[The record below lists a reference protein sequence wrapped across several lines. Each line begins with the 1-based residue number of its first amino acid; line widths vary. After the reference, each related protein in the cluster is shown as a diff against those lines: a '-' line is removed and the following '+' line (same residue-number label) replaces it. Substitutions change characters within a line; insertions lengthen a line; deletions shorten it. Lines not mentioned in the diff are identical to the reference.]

1 MRTGVISSDALMEI
15 PSERS
20 VESDTMSPTHRRQ
33 LALLGALCLAL
44 AACAGP
50 VYTTRAD
57 PKVVLRELDQSAIT
71 SGKPSLPTRNVL
83 YERGLFEAFGE
94 HPEAAIAELHRVM
107 AATQAGEDM
116 LFALAELSFLHG
128 QAAKK
133 KSYYLAAAVYAY
145 AFLFPEKAGDPG
157 PGRFDPRLRT
167 AADLYN
173 WALILGFR
181 SIDGS
186 EVVPQG
192 GTFELPFGRLE
203 VAFDP
208 ASLRAGDRE
217 LFGFVPIGEL
227 EVHGLAMRYRWPGL
241 GAPLAASTRL
251 IDASKPGRDMV
262 APRLKVAVT
271 ALLQISE
278 ARRALVQGEPLT
290 SKLELHLAWDAE
302 SVSVAGERVPL
313 EHEPSAAIALSFTGA
328 PIMEVETLGFLGRLT
343 GILAERPPLI
353 STTPY
358 KPGLIPVVFVHGT
371 ESSVVRWAEMF
382 NRLQADPDI
391 RGRFQF
397 WFFQYDSGNPITLS
411 SLLLR
416 DSLVAALARL
426 DPEGKD
432 PALRR
437 MVLIG
442 HSQGGLL
449 VKMQVINSGD
459 QIWGAAS
466 KKPLDQLELSDKT
479 RDLLRRGMFVKP
491 LPEVTRVVFI
501 CTPQRGSFVAGR
513 NIIRNL
519 VRALVTLPTNLAGV
533 DAEIIRNRDALQP
546 GVSLVVPSAVDN
558 MSPHHHFILA
568 LQKIPVASDVKVNS
582 IIAIETDG
590 PVEQGNDGVVEYSS
604 AHIEPVESEFVVR
617 PSPHSTQGNPHT
629 IEEVRRILRLHI
641 GLKTGATPIEA
652 R

>member
-1 MRTGVISSDALMEI
+1 
-15 PSERS
+15 
-20 VESDTMSPTHRRQ
+20 MSPIYHRR

-50 VYTTRAD
+50 VSTSRVD

-83 YERGLFEAFGE
+83 YEHGLFEAFDDR
-94 HPEAAIAELHRVM
+94 PAAAIAELHRAMV
-107 AATQAGEDM
+107 AARGDQEM
-116 LFALAELSFLHG
+116 LFALAELSFLYG
-128 QAAKK
+128 QATKK
-133 KSYYLAAAVYAY
+133 RDHYLAAAVYAY

-173 WALILGFR
+173 WALILSFR
-181 SIDGS
+181 AANGS

-208 ASLRAGDRE
+208 AALRAGDRE

-241 GAPLAASTRL
+241 GAPLAASTRP
-251 IDASKPGRDMV
+251 IDASKPGRDLV

-271 ALLQISE
+271 ALLRIAE
-278 ARRALVQGEPLT
+278 ARRALVQGELLT
-290 SKLELHLAWDAE
+290 SRLELHLAWDAE

-313 EHEPSAAIALSFTGA
+313 ELEPTAAIALTFTGM
-328 PIMEVETLGFLGRLT
+328 PVMEIETLGFLGRLT
-343 GILAERPPLI
+343 GALAERPPLA

-371 ESSVVRWAEMF
+371 ESSVVRWAEMY
-382 NRLQADPDI
+382 NRLLADPEI
-391 RGRFQF
+391 RSRFQF
-397 WFFQYDSGNPITLS
+397 WFFQYDSGNPIVLS

-416 DSLVAALARL
+416 DSLAKAVARL
-426 DPEGKD
+426 DPQGKD
-432 PALRR
+432 PALRK

-449 VKMQVINSGD
+449 VKMQVVNTGD
-459 QIWGAAS
+459 RIWDSVS
-466 KKPLDQLELSDKT
+466 KKPLDQLDLSDKT
-479 RDLLRRGMFVKP
+479 RELLRRAMFVEP
-491 LPEVTRVVFI
+491 LPEVARVVFI
-501 CTPQRGSFVAGR
+501 CTPHRGSFVAGR
-513 NIIRNL
+513 NLIRNL
-519 VRALVTLPTNLAGV
+519 VRALVALPTNLAGA
-533 DAEIIRNRDALQP
+533 DADLVRNRDALQP

-558 MSPHHHFILA
+558 MSPHHHFIRT
-568 LQKIPVASDVKVNS
+568 LQDIPVASSVMVNS
-582 IIAIETDG
+582 LIAIETDG
-590 PVEQGNDGVVEYSS
+590 PVEQGNDGVVEYKS
-604 AHIEPVESEFVVR
+604 AHIEPVESELIVR

-629 IEEVRRILRLHI
+629 IEEVRRILRLHM
-641 GLKTGATPIEA
+641 GLKTGTTPLEV